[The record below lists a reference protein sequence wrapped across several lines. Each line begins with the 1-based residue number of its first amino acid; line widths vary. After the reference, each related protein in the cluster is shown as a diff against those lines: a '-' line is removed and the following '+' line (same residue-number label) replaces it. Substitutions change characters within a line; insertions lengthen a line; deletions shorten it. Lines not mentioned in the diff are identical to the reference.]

1 MLFNFHS
8 KSSSC
13 KLDSS
18 GTTWSRKM
26 DAPRSPISSASS
38 LSICSDGILRRSSGD
53 CVDSGRMDRRG
64 HLIHDGS
71 KSHSISFADEVEGDS
86 GSLENVFIVE
96 SFKAYYT
103 EDEFHSGKRHRGC
116 FSLRGI
122 F

>member
-1 MLFNFHS
+1 ML
-8 KSSSC
+8 
-13 KLDSS
+13 
-18 GTTWSRKM
+18 TT
-26 DAPRSPISSASS
+26 
-38 LSICSDGILRRSSGD
+38 
-53 CVDSGRMDRRG
+53 G

-96 SFKAYYT
+96 SFKVSSGVLVKTGPTAISTRSAHFRAVSSRNSIFYQAYYT